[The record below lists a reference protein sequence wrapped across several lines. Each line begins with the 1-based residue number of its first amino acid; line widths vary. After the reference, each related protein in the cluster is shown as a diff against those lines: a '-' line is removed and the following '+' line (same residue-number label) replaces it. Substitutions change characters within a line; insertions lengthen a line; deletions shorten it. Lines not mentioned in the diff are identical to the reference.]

1 MDVIIDL
8 VKVIGIKALFTKKI
22 VFTDEDMFIV

>member
-1 MDVIIDL
+1 MGVIIDL
-8 VKVIGIKALFTKKI
+8 VKVVGVKTLFTKKI